1 MGFSS
6 YRGKG
11 RENARVKLILGFLA
25 RVSVL
30 LNSTALSLSSW
41 LQKMTERYEFLYRK
55 ITMNEKDRCHW
66 TSYTLMLYFVYF
78 NAVLRSNKNVRI
90 PWIFYNNKD
99 LRFVLASALEFQGR
113 NVTIGEWLNLI
124 NKLNRTS
131 CHWTKQH
138 LMW

>member
-1 MGFSS
+1 MGFLS